1 MAVNRKTGEERKS
14 RTKYKGSVAVSLP
27 KRLGFSALLL
37 LGMLGSIELAG
48 RLLPTPEVPI
58 VLPSHPE
65 RGWSLPISS
74 EFSFAGFP
82 ATSNSL
88 GLRSAEPIADPEL
101 RMLVLGDSTVFGHGV
116 DDEDPFAEVLAQRTG
131 ADVQNAGVPG
141 YTCRQSAHRYR
152 EVVEALSPDI
162 VLLYSMH
169 NDARIIHADEDW
181 LGAAGHHPLG
191 GVRLLTA
198 AMTWVRIQRRISR
211 MSIQEFQRCLTRV
224 IEAQHARGGR
234 TLLITPIS
242 YAAFDPDLSV
252 DELKDVGPFYGAI
265 REVAEH
271 TDTVHLD
278 MSDVQWARGN
288 LPDTL
293 MLDDVHPTRLGHR
306 LMARWIHA
314 ALLGSGLMEGPQ
326 PKDLPKPGT
335 RNAPF
340 YDSTKTRRV
349 VPKPPRPD

>member
-1 MAVNRKTGEERKS
+1 M
-14 RTKYKGSVAVSLP
+14 AVSLS
-27 KRLGFSALLL
+27 KRLGFSVLTL
-37 LGMLGSIELAG
+37 LGMLGTMEVGG
-48 RLLPTPEVPI
+48 RLMPVPDVPI

-88 GLRSAEPIADPEL
+88 GLRSPEPVEDPTL
-101 RMLVLGDSTVFGHGV
+101 RMLALGDSTVFGHGV
-116 DDEDPFAEVLAQRTG
+116 ADGHPFPEVLAERTG

-152 EVVEALSPDI
+152 EVVESLSPDI

-169 NDARIIHADEDW
+169 NDARIIKSDENW
-181 LGAAGHHPLG
+181 LGAAGHHPVG
-191 GVRLLTA
+191 VVRLLIA
-198 AMTWVRIQRRISR
+198 ATTWVRIQRRISR
-211 MSIQEFQRCLTRV
+211 MSLLEFQGCLTG
-224 IEAQHARGGR
+224 IIDAQQLRGGR
-234 TLLITPIS
+234 TLLITPAS

-252 DELKDVGPFYGAI
+252 DDLKDVGPFYEAL
-265 REVAEH
+265 RQVAED
-271 TDTVHLD
+271 TGTVHLD
-278 MSDVQWARGN
+278 MSDIRWAKGN
-288 LPDTL
+288 LPDTI
-293 MLDDVHPTRLGHR
+293 MLDSVHPTRLGHR

-314 ALLGSGLMEGPQ
+314 ALLESGLMEGPQ

-340 YDSTKTRRV
+340 YDGSKIRRV